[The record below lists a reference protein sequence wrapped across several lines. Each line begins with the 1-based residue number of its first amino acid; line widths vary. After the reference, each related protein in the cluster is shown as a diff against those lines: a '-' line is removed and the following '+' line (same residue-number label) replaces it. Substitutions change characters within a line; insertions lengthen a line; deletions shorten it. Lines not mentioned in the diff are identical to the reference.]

1 MTEIA
6 RSKRILKKIDAGGDV
21 EQYVWNTQ
29 TDTGAGA
36 GLHITRI
43 PEADFIAD
51 PENGGMN
58 VLMQSDAQV
67 FRQGLTPRAIYGIDE
82 TVLTTPDGAEAF
94 KVSTVSGATS
104 TSTVVI
110 YVGEDIEARQTKGL
124 VLTRAQ
130 MSAGD
135 AFTVTIYTGTTSSE
149 LEFIDGTSSTQS
161 VTVSGSTTTVWYDS
175 TNERV
180 YVTAGT
186 LPIVLYSVKYEKS
199 TPTPEVSIAGKIL
212 TNGLWYAE
220 ARLEMWTN
228 DSPTANFA
236 ARTISLNGYEGEYD
250 AVEIYYRAQGSDTR
264 TLCEKIEVGT
274 VGYLQVGG
282 WNANRTGGRTAE
294 VNANNVVFSA
304 CTYNAG
310 ASNNGFAVPVKIVGI
325 KYI

>member
-43 PEADFIAD
+43 PDADFIAD

-82 TVLTTPDGAEAF
+82 TILTTPDGAEAF

-135 AFTVTIYTGTTSSE
+135 AFTVTIYTGTTASE
-149 LEFIDGTSSTQS
+149 LDFVDGTSSTQS

-228 DSPTANFA
+228 DTPTANFP

-250 AVEIYYRAQGSDTR
+250 AVEIYYRHSTSDTR
-264 TLCEKIEVGT
+264 VYFIKGEVGNSLPLS
-274 VGYLQVGG
+274 VQGQQY
-282 WNANRTGGRTAE
+282 NRTGGRTAE

-304 CTYNAG
+304 AYYNAN
-310 ASNNGFAVPVKIVGI
+310 SNNTYAIPTKIVGI

>member
-1 MTEIA
+1 MTDIA
-6 RSKRILKKIDAGGDV
+6 IKKKTIKTIETGGDV

-58 VLMQSDAQV
+58 VLIQSDAQV

-82 TVLTTPDGAEAF
+82 TILTTPDGAEAF

-135 AFTVTIYTGTTSSE
+135 AFTVTIYTGTTASE
-149 LEFIDGTSSTQS
+149 LDFVAGTSSTQS

-236 ARTISLNGYEGEYD
+236 ARTISLNGYEGEFD
-250 AVEIYYRAQGSDTR
+250 AVEIYYRHSTSDTR
-264 TLCEKIEVGT
+264 VYCIKGEVENT
-274 VGYLQVGG
+274 VPLNVQGQQY
-282 WNANRTGGRTAE
+282 NRTGGRTAE

-304 CTYNAG
+304 AYYNTDGDNTYAI
-310 ASNNGFAVPVKIVGI
+310 PVKIVGI
-325 KYI
+325 KYV